1 MQIRD
6 SLKSSSGP
14 SQGQVASRNSERYLL
29 HSELMD
35 ASRLCD
41 EMDIW
46 LELVQELP
54 GAEDHLSH
62 LQASQK
68 G

>member
-1 MQIRD
+1 
-6 SLKSSSGP
+6 
-14 SQGQVASRNSERYLL
+14 
-29 HSELMD
+29 
-35 ASRLCD
+35 LCD